1 MQEINLYYN
10 NLNIGRTLTCLLHS
24 FKTETPCILTR
35 PTPPFKFDEH
45 ISQYDF
51 TFLGI
56 EGSNPQQAWDRLC
69 FLLSMSGLLL
79 FPNNVANARMNENI
93 VDIVT
98 NNNQRIKIECE
109 NINVFDNDETGWYYV
124 YDYFDWKSGSLHD
137 LELINDN
144 DDNFIKKIIF
154 YSSERERVNNNV
166 KDLVG
171 VSYLREDELEN
182 LESSSVYSRL
192 KVLRMMKEAGIK
204 GRITGYN
211 KKGIGSYTA
220 PVIEF
225 NRRIVKP
232 DFKPTIS
239 LKEVYDMPTE
249 QGYTWKLLEKI
260 IQSTSI

>member
-1 MQEINLYYN
+1 MKEINLYYD

-24 FKTETPCILTR
+24 FKTETACILTN

-45 ISQYDF
+45 ISKYDF
-51 TFLGI
+51 SFLGI
-56 EGSNPQQAWDRLC
+56 DDSNPQQAWDRLC

-79 FPNNVANARMNENI
+79 FPNNISSARMDEGAVEI
-93 VDIVT
+93 IT
-98 NNNQRIKIECE
+98 NNNQKITIECE

-124 YDYFDWKSGSLHD
+124 YDYFDWRSGSLHTHKHID
-137 LELINDN
+137 DI

-154 YSSERERVNNNV
+154 YSSERERVNKDV
-166 KDLVG
+166 KDIVG
-171 VSYLREDELEN
+171 VSYVRDDELEN
-182 LESSSVYSRL
+182 LEVSSVYSRL
-192 KVLRMMKEAGIK
+192 KILRMLKEAGIK

-211 KKGIGSYTA
+211 SKGEGTYTS
-220 PVIEF
+220 PTIEF

-239 LKEVYDMPTE
+239 LHEVYNMPTV

-260 IQSTSI
+260 IQDTST